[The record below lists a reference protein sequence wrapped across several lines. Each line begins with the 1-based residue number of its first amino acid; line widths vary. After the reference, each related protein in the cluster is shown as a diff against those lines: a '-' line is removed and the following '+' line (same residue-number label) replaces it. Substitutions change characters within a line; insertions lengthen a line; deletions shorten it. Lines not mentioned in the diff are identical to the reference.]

1 MSQLI
6 DHGQANERFPFPAYP
21 NGWTRVAQSSELGPS
36 GVLPLRYFDRDL
48 VLFRTESGTARA
60 LDAHC
65 PHLGAH
71 LGHGGKVEG
80 EGIRCPFHAW
90 HWAGDGSC
98 LDVPYARRIP
108 RAAHTTAWHTCE
120 RSGFVFVWFHA
131 DDVAPYEEVP
141 EIPEY
146 RSSEWTPYQTL
157 RWKIRSRGYDMGEN
171 AVDDV
176 HFRYLHGAASTPMT
190 ERGDV
195 GGRGSN
201 LSKMKLDTPRGQVDG
216 EIEST
221 SVPGMGLVYVRGIC
235 DTLIVITSA
244 PVDGDYVDQMFCYTQ
259 RRGQDPG
266 LERVGR
272 ALLRDLEKQMNEDI
286 IVFEHKRYFTRPLLV
301 DEDGPIAEYR
311 RGARSRYSGQF
322 FGDDG
327 TPPETHG
334 NGQRPGLTRRGP
346 FAEQDFEELS
356 SFLRGIYGARRVERR
371 ERAGVVTFEL
381 LARGDEPLAAL
392 TIERDCLDECEVAD
406 LRAYLAQPLVKRRIL
421 ASGAPF
427 AVAASEI
434 QASGHAQNGAS

>member
-36 GVLPLRYFDRDL
+36 VVLPLRYFGRDL

-146 RSSEWTPYQTL
+146 QSPEWTPYQTL
-157 RWKIRSRGYDMGEN
+157 RWKIRSRSYDMGEN

-176 HFRYLHGAASTPMT
+176 HFRYLHGAASMPMT
-190 ERGDV
+190 ERRDV
-195 GGRGSN
+195 RGRGSN

-286 IVFEHKRYFTRPLLV
+286 VVFENKRYWTRPLLV
-301 DEDGPIAEYR
+301 EGDGPIAEYR
-311 RGARSRYSGQF
+311 RSARSRYSGGF
-322 FGDDG
+322 FALEGDEAQ
-327 TPPETHG
+327 PPAE
-334 NGQRPGLTRRGP
+334 PPSLPAPRRDP
-346 FAEQDFEELS
+346 FGERDFDELA
-356 SFLRGIYGARRVERR
+356 SFLRSTFRAHRVERVESSGTVVLSMFGKGDAR
-371 ERAGVVTFEL
+371 LGALRIGRA
-381 LARGDEPLAAL
+381 R
-392 TIERDCLDECEVAD
+392 LDRSEVAD
-406 LRAYLAQPLVKRRIL
+406 LRHVLAHPRVRQQIL
-421 ASGAPF
+421 TGGP
-427 AVAASEI
+427 E
-434 QASGHAQNGAS
+434 GYTLP